1 MTDNVTTT
9 TLVEFFS
16 NNWEPIVLAL
26 ILALL
31 GFLFWLVRYFIVTRG
46 RRTERTADRV
56 AKQKEE
62 SLEKTKRWAEDCLAC
77 INEIAITVNVSSS
90 VSGLDMFSKLKK
102 LEATGST
109 ALSASCILDDE
120 VHGKT
125 AEALKQLEKAT
136 IAFRNRDGDVW
147 NRMRE
152 LERCFKELIEL
163 IYKRQI

>member
-1 MTDNVTTT
+1 MIDNVTTNA
-9 TLVEFFS
+9 LVEFFS
-16 NNWEPIVLAL
+16 NNWETIVLAL

-31 GFLFWLVRYFIVTRG
+31 GFLFWLIRYLISMRS

-56 AKQKEE
+56 AKQKDE

-77 INEIAITVNVSSS
+77 INEIAITVKVSSS

-102 LEATGST
+102 LESAGST
-109 ALSASCILDDE
+109 ALSASGILDGE
-120 VHGKT
+120 VHEKT
-125 AEALKQLEKAT
+125 AKALKQLEGAT